1 MVVTEAL
8 RERLS
13 GELTGIKQEQMM
25 EDYSKVMQILR
36 GLKKNANKQITIGGL
51 KIGCG
56 GLMLISAL
64 AGGAVIPPII
74 GAVGMVCTVG
84 TSVYEHWDQLEA
96 YFTGTEVQPDPTLR
110 DVLPGQL
117 REVDLF
123 KVD

>member
-1 MVVTEAL
+1 MLVYLPACESDPAGH
-8 RERLS
+8 R
-13 GELTGIKQEQMM
+13 
-25 EDYSKVMQILR
+25 SKTSRSDV
-36 GLKKNANKQITIGGL
+36 N
-51 KIGCG
+51 
-56 GLMLISAL
+56 
-64 AGGAVIPPII
+64 II